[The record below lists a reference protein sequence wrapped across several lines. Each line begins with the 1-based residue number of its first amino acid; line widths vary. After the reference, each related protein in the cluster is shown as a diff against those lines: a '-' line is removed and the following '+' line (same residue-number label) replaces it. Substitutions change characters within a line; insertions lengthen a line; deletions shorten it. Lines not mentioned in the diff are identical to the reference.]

1 MDIGNT
7 SGLAGLINTGL
18 NNLSSMESQ
27 LKADMA
33 AVSSLSSEDQ
43 TAAML
48 NLQFQM
54 GQYNTMVELTSSI
67 TKSLSDSIKSIS
79 QKV

>member
-27 LKADMA
+27 LKTDMA

>member
-27 LKADMA
+27 LKTDMA

-43 TAAML
+43 TVAML